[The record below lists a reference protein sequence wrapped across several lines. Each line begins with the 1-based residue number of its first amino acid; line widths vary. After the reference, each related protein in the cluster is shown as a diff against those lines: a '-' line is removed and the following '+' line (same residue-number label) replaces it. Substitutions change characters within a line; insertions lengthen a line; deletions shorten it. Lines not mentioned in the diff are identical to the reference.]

1 MAFRCCFTKFK
12 KYKEYTLIVATG
24 LSQVPYDT
32 VKYYYRLKNHK
43 FFFDNF
49 GVKFKKILELKLIKP
64 QTQKIKAQI
73 QKLQQ
78 KLSKWKNFT
87 EVNQTEY
94 YQVYVVV

>member
-1 MAFRCCFTKFK
+1 MDN
-12 KYKEYTLIVATG
+12 KEII
-24 LSQVPYDT
+24 
-32 VKYYYRLKNHK
+32 
-43 FFFDNF
+43 
-49 GVKFKKILELKLIKP
+49 KKILELKLIKP